1 MVLNDAVTSP
11 ETWQPF
17 LDTLTSLATTNDC
30 DVTDCGHFSDGYG
43 GSMLLDREVVTTVQ
57 TTAADCAFIYC
68 GIARPDGSAE
78 VLLIDSQS
86 PHLTGMV
93 GSGSIDGVVLAPG
106 VLPEPY
112 RRQPERIAGQGFSPG
127 CDPEA
132 VARIIRRELTD
143 VPATDPGHL
152 AAAEQA
158 FGYPLPPDVR
168 ALYAATAGGDFYSID
183 ESSDPDL
190 PWITRGMYVMPVDEP
205 EGRAYCQPQRRYL
218 SWISGADT
226 AVAPDRFGQ
235 VQALAHSDAW
245 FVVGTD
251 PDAGF
256 FVVDMAPGPN
266 GTVGQLLHVH
276 RDAPVGAQWLAPSL
290 TEYLQT
296 GAVINPRSS
305 FDIRD
310 DAAELGLTVAAVADV
325 GPQTEVLHL
334 GDRAA
339 HVDLTPLAGHSRLR
353 SLFISSPTVSG
364 LDALSRLPALEF
376 VSMPVATWRT
386 VIDDGLIPN
395 SLHAV
400 GFEDAGQG
408 RLRPPVTDTIE
419 VANALLHHRGLPLL
433 HVVRVRGTG

>member
-1 MVLNDAVTSP
+1 MATS
-11 ETWQPF
+11 
-17 LDTLTSLATTNDC
+17 SDC
-30 DVTDCGHFSDGYG
+30 DTTDRGEFSHGGYG
-43 GSMLLDREVVTTVQ
+43 GSLLLDREVVTTVQ
-57 TTAADCAFIYC
+57 AKAAECAFIYC

-78 VLLIDSQS
+78 VLLVDTDS
-86 PHLTGMV
+86 PHLTGMTD
-93 GSGSIDGVVLAPG
+93 SGSISGVVLTPG
-106 VLPEPY
+106 AIPEPY
-112 RRQPERIAGQGFSPG
+112 QRKPESVAGQGFSPG

-132 VARIIRRELTD
+132 VTRIIRREPTD

-158 FGYPLPPDVR
+158 FGYSLPPDVR
-168 ALYAATAGGDFYSID
+168 ALYAATADGDFYSID

-235 VQALAHSDAW
+235 VQPLAHSEAW

-251 PDAGF
+251 PDSGF

-290 TEYLQT
+290 TEYLRS
-296 GAVINPRSS
+296 GAVINPRSP
-305 FDIRD
+305 FDIKD
-310 DAAELGLTVAAVADV
+310 EASELGLTVAAIADV
-325 GPQTEVLHL
+325 EPQAEVLHL
-334 GDRAA
+334 GDRDAP
-339 HVDLTPLAGHSRLR
+339 VDLNPLAGHSRLR
-353 SLFISSPTVSG
+353 SVFISSPTVGG

-386 VIDDGLIPN
+386 VIDDGLIPD

-400 GFEDAGQG
+400 GFEDARQG
-408 RLRPPVTDTIE
+408 WLCPPVTDTIE

-433 HVVRVRGTG
+433 DMVRVRGTG